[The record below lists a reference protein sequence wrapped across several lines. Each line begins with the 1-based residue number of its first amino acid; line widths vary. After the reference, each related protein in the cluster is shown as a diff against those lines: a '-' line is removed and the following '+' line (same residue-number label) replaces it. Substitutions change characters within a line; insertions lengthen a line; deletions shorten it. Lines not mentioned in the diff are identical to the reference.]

1 MKNKSIEKQYPNFT
15 NKDVVIIANGRIYG
29 ETADYKYDVAVY
41 DGCYGKGTFTLTSYY
56 LGSVNIIP
64 KNSLIIVTLGDEYGN
79 HMYQTFIVNR
89 STSIK
94 NVLIEDVVGYEV
106 IYEVNLLNNFERI
119 PDDVID
125 MSGDKFDSIRKDLKE
140 KIKKDVFDDKDVL
153 KESLINKIYLT
164 AMSRYSKK
172 WIIPRQY
179 SCECERFYSVSFI
192 CDEWGADENGIISLE
207 YEINDQNK
215 GVVKFKTFDDGI
227 MPEGSVVMSIENAGY
242 YIGQTEED
250 LRGKLKY
257 TAFVLDSFI
266 GESEKIAIDDPSN
279 HRTISYMA
287 TRLDS
292 GYVPIEVEQMSNTE
306 FEYLRYTYKEQNG
319 KDLFRH
325 NKENPNIANR
335 MYLKFMYNYM
345 NNIKKNN

>member
-1 MKNKSIEKQYPNFT
+1 MENKSIEKQYPSFT
-15 NKDVVIIANGRIYG
+15 NKDVVIIANGKIYG
-29 ETADYKYDVAVY
+29 EAADYKYDVAVY

-94 NVLIEDVVGYEV
+94 NVLIEDVIGYEV
-106 IYEVNLLNNFERI
+106 TYAVNLLNNFERI

-125 MSGDKFDSIRKDLKE
+125 MSEDKFDSIRKDLKE
-140 KIKKDVFDDKDVL
+140 KIKKDVFDDKDVS
-153 KESLINKIYLT
+153 KESLINKIYLV
-164 AMSRYSKK
+164 AMLRYSKR

-192 CDEWGADENGIISLE
+192 CNEWGADENGIVSLE
-207 YEINDQNK
+207 YEMNDQNK
-215 GVVKFKTFDDGI
+215 GVVKFKTFDDEI
-227 MPEGSVVMSIENAGY
+227 MPESSVVMSIENAGY
-242 YIGQTEED
+242 TIGQTED
-250 LRGKLKY
+250 LRGELKY
-257 TAFVLDSFI
+257 TVFVLDYFI
-266 GESEKIAIDDPSN
+266 GESEKIAIDDSSN
-279 HRTISYMA
+279 HRMISYMA

-306 FEYLRYTYKEQNG
+306 FEYLRYVYKEKNG

-335 MYLKFMYNYM
+335 MYLKFMLSYM
-345 NNIKKNN
+345 DNVKKNN